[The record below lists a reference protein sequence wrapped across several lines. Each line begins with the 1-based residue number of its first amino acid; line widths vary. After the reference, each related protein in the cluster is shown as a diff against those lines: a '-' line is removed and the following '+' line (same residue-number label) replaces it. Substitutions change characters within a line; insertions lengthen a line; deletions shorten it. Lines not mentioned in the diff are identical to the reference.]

1 MKRFLEIASP
11 EQLYRTFFFKKN
23 YRTVR
28 YQYGT
33 VTKKLCHTYFKCVPK
48 SKIVKIKELRTVRTM
63 VLVR

>member
-28 YQYGT
+28 YRYGNKKALSY
-33 VTKKLCHTYFKCVPK
+33 VLQMRTK
-48 SKIVKIKELRTVRTM
+48 VKNSQK
-63 VLVR
+63 